1 LNQDERESEGEA
13 PPAQEEPVAAA
24 PPEVGETVEGRPA
37 ADPQATGS
45 EQDRPAAESV
55 PAQPEQAQPAE
66 RPDAADLAREQ
77 PVAEP
82 AAAPAA
88 AQREEGPPTTRPERP
103 ERPRPPP
110 GDRRRRHFGR
120 RKVCSFCVEK
130 AQSIDYKDPVKLR
143 RYLSDR
149 GRIEARRK
157 TGTCA
162 KHQRWLATALKRA
175 RHLAL
180 LPYTPE
186 HIRISGMFAA
196 RR

>member
-1 LNQDERESEGEA
+1 LSQDEREDEAEA
-13 PPAQEEPVAAA
+13 PVTAQEEPVAEARPEAGEPSAGQPAA
-24 PPEVGETVEGRPA
+24 RPEAGGPSEGQPAAGPEATVPEQGQPGAEPVAARQEEGQPTARPA
-37 ADPQATGS
+37 
-45 EQDRPAAESV
+45 
-55 PAQPEQAQPAE
+55 
-66 RPDAADLAREQ
+66 
-77 PVAEP
+77 
-82 AAAPAA
+82 
-88 AQREEGPPTTRPERP
+88 RP
-103 ERPRPPP
+103 ERPRPAP
-110 GDRRRRHFGR
+110 GERRRRHFGR